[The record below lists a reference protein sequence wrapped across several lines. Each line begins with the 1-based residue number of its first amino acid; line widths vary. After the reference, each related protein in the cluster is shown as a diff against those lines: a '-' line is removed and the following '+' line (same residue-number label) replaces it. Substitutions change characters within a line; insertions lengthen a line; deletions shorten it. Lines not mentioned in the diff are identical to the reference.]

1 VDCPTTGNALADAY
15 VLTSFTPDHL
25 GVCTA
30 LPNTWL
36 DVGVFAGPTGATG
49 PAGPTGS
56 TGATGPAG
64 GAGPQ
69 GPIGP
74 AGPGVIPGVI
84 PTDAAKFL
92 KKGPTSTT
100 DTQWNFVTKTDVGLS
115 NVDNTSDASKPIS
128 SAGVT
133 ALAGKLAKDGSIAMT
148 GNLPAG
154 GFKITGLGAPT
165 ANTDSATKLYV
176 DDLTVEVPANL
187 TSWITIPPKIKAKGV
202 ERDIFEFADGAAQ
215 RTASL
220 GSSDYTAVFEAAFQ
234 SGESVFLPNGTYVIR
249 TPILLGAG
257 GSDPPSDAP
266 ICFRGQGSGSKIQ
279 VWSGMT
285 ATLASIFQIH
295 ATAAPTLANI
305 ITHTFRDLHFNAQA
319 ITAAN
324 GPGASHGL
332 SFIDLAYSKVL
343 FDNCLFLG
351 GTTTPTGNTV
361 GTSYIDSFIN
371 THQCYGET
379 YTGCVFVGATDS
391 ALYISGLESDLNLG
405 LDDMNGTGGLVDNC
419 KFWRC
424 SNGVSLKRNYNDMTI
439 RNCRMVECSR
449 GIASGTT
456 GTPIVHGS
464 HGKRVI
470 IENVKMKRMISRPIV
485 LAGSPGVSIRDVE
498 IEDFG
503 ATLTGTSGST
513 SADGAELAA
522 VELSS
527 CPDWRIDNLL
537 VRQTGA
543 YTKLQTKGLG
553 ASTTDGPIAL
563 KIGKDPDYYDGS
575 TGGIGLR
582 MKCYG
587 VYRAVLEEGLGTAI
601 DPINDPTG
609 PKGADTGANAFNIT
623 NNYGGRTN
631 IPAAPVAASIIV
643 QPTPAPPATPTVSG
657 SIYQGRLLTMKKTI
671 DIGNIASGARTSFP
685 MTLTG
690 IKPGDVIEGWSA
702 AGTSV
707 SDYPEGLV
715 INPQISGDDTILF
728 FLHNVST
735 VSGGIN
741 VPELTYTVNVRLSRP
756 S

>member
-1 VDCPTTGNALADAY
+1 
-15 VLTSFTPDHL
+15 
-25 GVCTA
+25 
-30 LPNTWL
+30 
-36 DVGVFAGPTGATG
+36 
-49 PAGPTGS
+49 
-56 TGATGPAG
+56 
-64 GAGPQ
+64 
-69 GPIGP
+69 
-74 AGPGVIPGVI
+74 
-84 PTDAAKFL
+84 
-92 KKGPTSTT
+92 
-100 DTQWNFVTKTDVGLS
+100 TDVGLS

-133 ALAGKLAKDGSIAMT
+133 ALADKLAKDGSIAMT

-154 GFKITGLGAPT
+154 GFKVTGLGAPT

-176 DDLTVEVPANL
+176 DDLTVTVPPNL
-187 TSWITIPPKIKAKGV
+187 TSWIGPLSHPSLPAPPKIKAKGV
-202 ERDIFEFADGAAQ
+202 ERDIFEFADGAVQ
-215 RTASL
+215 RNASL

-234 SGESVFLPNGTYVIR
+234 SGESVFLPNGAYVIR
-249 TPILLGAG
+249 TPILLGSASLG
-257 GSDPPSDAP
+257 DPPSDAP

-285 ATLASIFQIH
+285 AELASIFQIH
-295 ATAAPTLANI
+295 ATATPTLANI

-319 ITAAN
+319 ITAAHPE
-324 GPGASHGL
+324 GGAAHGL
-332 SFIDLAYSKVL
+332 SMFDLAFSKVL

-351 GTTTPTGNTV
+351 GTTTPTGNLV
-361 GTSYIDSFIN
+361 GAGYIDSFIN

-391 ALYISGLESDLNLG
+391 GIYASGDLSDFDSRLE
-405 LDDMNGTGGLVDNC
+405 DMDGVGGLVDNW
-419 KFWRC
+419 KIWRC

-449 GIASGTT
+449 GIASGTS
-456 GTPIVHGS
+456 GTPVVPAS

-470 IENVKMKRMISRPIV
+470 IENVKMKRMISRPIC
-485 LAGSPGVSIRDVE
+485 LYGSPGVSIRDVE

-527 CPDWRIDNLL
+527 CPDWRIDNLT

-543 YTKLQTKGLG
+543 YAKLQTSLG
-553 ASTTDGPIAL
+553 AAPTDGPIAL
-563 KIGKDPDYYDGS
+563 KIGKDPDYADGS
-575 TGGIGLR
+575 TGGIGTR

-587 VYRAVLEEGLGTAI
+587 VYRAVLEEGWDGVTGT
-601 DPINDPTG
+601 PVN
-609 PKGADTGANAFNIT
+609 ADTGANYFNMT
-623 NNYGGRTN
+623 NNYGGRTST
-631 IPAAPVAASIIV
+631 PSPAPVVPSVIV
-643 QPTPAPPATPTVSG
+643 QPTPTSSPTVSG

-671 DIGNIASGARTSFP
+671 DIGNILAGARASFP

-702 AGTSV
+702 ASATV
-707 SDYPEGLV
+707 TDYPEGLV

>member
-1 VDCPTTGNALADAY
+1 M
-15 VLTSFTPDHL
+15 
-25 GVCTA
+25 
-30 LPNTWL
+30 
-36 DVGVFAGPTGATG
+36 
-49 PAGPTGS
+49 
-56 TGATGPAG
+56 
-64 GAGPQ
+64 
-69 GPIGP
+69 
-74 AGPGVIPGVI
+74 PG
-84 PTDAAKFL
+84 DAAKFL
-92 KKGPTSTT
+92 KKGPTGTT
-100 DTQWNFVTKTDVGLS
+100 DTQWQFVTKTDVGLS

-133 ALAGKLAKDGSIAMT
+133 ALAGKLSKDGSIAMT

-165 ANTDSATKLYV
+165 ATTDSATKLYV
-176 DDLTVEVPANL
+176 DDLTVDVPSNL
-187 TSWITIPPKIKAKGV
+187 TSWITTPPKIKAKGV

-220 GSSDYTAVFEAAFQ
+220 GSSNYTAVFEAAFQ

-249 TPILLGAG
+249 TPILLGSASLG
-257 GSDPPSDAP
+257 DPPSDAP

-305 ITHTFRDLHFNAQA
+305 ITHTFRDLRFDAQA

-324 GPGASHGL
+324 GSGAAHGL

-343 FDNCLFLG
+343 FDNCVFLG
-351 GTTTPTGNTV
+351 GTTTPTGNLV

-391 ALYISGLESDLNLG
+391 GIYSSGAESNLDAG
-405 LDDMNGTGGLVDNC
+405 LDGLDGTGGLVDNC

-449 GIASGTT
+449 GIASGTS

-464 HGKRVI
+464 HGKRVV

-485 LAGSPGVSIRDVE
+485 LAGSPGVLIRDVE

-513 SADGAELAA
+513 PADGVELAA
-522 VELSS
+522 VELDS

-543 YTKLQTKGLG
+543 YNKLQTKGTAPG
-553 ASTTDGPIAL
+553 ALVDGPIAL
-563 KIGKDPDYYDGS
+563 KIGKDPDYSSGS

-587 VYRAVLEEGLGTAI
+587 VYRPVLEEGLGSAL
-601 DPINDPTG
+601 DPINDPEG

-623 NNYGGRTN
+623 NNYGGRTSA
-631 IPAAPVAASIIV
+631 PSPAPVAVSIIA
-643 QPTPAPPATPTVSG
+643 QPTTTVSG
-657 SIYQGRLLTMKKTI
+657 SIFQGRLLTQKKTI
-671 DIGNIASGARTSFP
+671 DIGNILAGARTFFT

-690 IKPGDVIEGWSA
+690 IKPGDMIEGWSA
-702 AGTSV
+702 ASPTV
-707 SDYPEGLV
+707 TDYPEGLV
-715 INPQISGDDTILF
+715 INPQVSGDDTITF